1 MRRTIF
7 GFVFV
12 TLLMSALFAPRLVA
26 ADDQQDTTV
35 VSIVEPAGGTPQDWT
50 YVPGELSVAVGT
62 PVTWTNTGAA
72 PHTVTSDDGV
82 SFDSGNLDSQA
93 SFSFMPD
100 SPGTFSYHCA
110 YHPWMTGSL
119 TVTS

>member
-1 MRRTIF
+1 MRRTMF
-7 GFVFV
+7 GFAFV

-35 VSIVEPAGGTPQDWT
+35 
-50 YVPGELSVAVGT
+50 
-62 PVTWTNTGAA
+62 
-72 PHTVTSDDGV
+72 
-82 SFDSGNLDSQA
+82 
-93 SFSFMPD
+93 
-100 SPGTFSYHCA
+100 A